1 MNELSEIKEGFIK
14 NGYCQIPINLINPDF
29 YKFIVQYL
37 KCNKENN
44 LKNLF
49 NTFRFDSNKLE
60 TIFNNDKNNHLET
73 NTEKE
78 RLYNLYDD
86 KDISQIW
93 FWNNNLSQI
102 AEYLNIDSN
111 SFIDTIEGGL
121 NNILKFLYDLED
133 NVELSHK
140 QLQLTYYNKDCRFT
154 PHTDGPQSGIM
165 CSMILYLNE
174 DYNRND
180 GGLLVFNDELITPEL
195 GICAVMDLTKHDIRH
210 GVTKVISGPGR
221 FAILSFP
228 KIV

>member
-1 MNELSEIKEGFIK
+1 MSLENCSNEHNIDFIAKSFFIFMISISFVNDIYSIK
-14 NGYCQIPINLINPDF
+14 
-29 YKFIVQYL
+29 
-37 KCNKENN
+37 
-44 LKNLF
+44 
-49 NTFRFDSNKLE
+49 E
-60 TIFNNDKNNHLET
+60 TIFSNDKNNHLET

-78 RLYNLYDD
+78 RLYNLYNDE
-86 KDISQIW
+86 DISQIW
-93 FWNNNLSQI
+93 FWNNNLPQI
-102 AEYLNIDSN
+102 AKHFNIDSK

-121 NNILKFLYDLED
+121 NNILKFLYDLD
-133 NVELSHK
+133 DSAELSHK
-140 QLQLTYYNKDCRFT
+140 QLQLTYYNKDCRFV

-210 GVTKVISGPGR
+210 GVTKVIGGPGR

-228 KIV
+228 KIK